1 MTAHAR
7 RAGSAAICVAL
18 LAAAVGCGSS
28 SDKSSSGGGS
38 TAPSTASSDASS
50 TASNDCVTQAK
61 AGLEPARQP
70 AKFVVPTG
78 SVQMASNKGKTI
90 WYISLTQSI
99 PFIANISNAVK
110 EAGSAAGMKVVVFDG
125 KGDVGTWNQGV
136 DQAVAQGADGIILQ
150 GIDPTLVKNGLAK
163 AEAKHIPVIDSF
175 NQNPDEVAPGIAAHV
190 TTDFTR
196 DGKVMADYVLSQTN
210 CDANAIVFTQS
221 IFHLLVNM
229 NDGIKGE
236 FKRLCPDCKLKFV
249 EVDPAKMTTTLGPQ
263 TQVAL
268 RRDPKINFIMSAYD
282 GMASLQV
289 PALEGIGSKVP
300 IISHDGTEQNLEYVR
315 DGKLQVA
322 DLSFPPADYTGWAQV
337 DQIGRAMTGEKP
349 EGISVPVQLFDKE
362 NVPSDVKQAFPAFG
376 DFRSAFKQVWG
387 LNGQ

>member
-1 MTAHAR
+1 
-7 RAGSAAICVAL
+7 V
-18 LAAAVGCGSS
+18 
-28 SDKSSSGGGS
+28 KE
-38 TAPSTASSDASS
+38 
-50 TASNDCVTQAK
+50 AK
-61 AGLEPARQP
+61 AGVDPARAP
-70 AKFVVPTG
+70 AKFVVPTAN
-78 SVQMASNKGKTI
+78 VDMASNKGKTI
-90 WYISLTQSI
+90 WYISLTQAI

-110 EAGSAAGMKVVVFDG
+110 EAGAEAGMKVVVFDG

-163 AEAKHIPVIDSF
+163 AKAKNIPVIDSF

-196 DGKVMADYVLSQTN
+196 DGKVMADYVLSKTN
-210 CDANAIVFTQS
+210 CDANVLVFTQS

-229 NDGIKGE
+229 NEGIKSE
-236 FKRLCPDCKLKFV
+236 FKRLCPECKLKFV
-249 EVDPAKMTTTLGPQ
+249 EVDPAKMTTSLGPQ

-268 RRDPKINFIMSAYD
+268 RRDPKVNFIMAAYD

-289 PALEGIGSKVP
+289 PAMQGIGSKVP
-300 IISHDGTEQNLEYVR
+300 IISHDGAPQNLEYVR

-337 DQIGRAMTGEKP
+337 DQIGRAMQGDKP
-349 EGISVPVQLFDKE
+349 EGISVPVQLFDKD
-362 NVPSDVKQAFPAFG
+362 NVPSDVTKAFPSFG
-376 DFRSAFKQVWG
+376 DFRSAFKKVWALDG
-387 LNGQ
+387 